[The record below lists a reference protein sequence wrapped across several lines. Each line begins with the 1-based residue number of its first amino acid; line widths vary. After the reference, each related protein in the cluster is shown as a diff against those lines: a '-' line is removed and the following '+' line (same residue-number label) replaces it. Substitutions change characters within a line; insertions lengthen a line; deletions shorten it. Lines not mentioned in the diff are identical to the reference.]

1 VITVE
6 TVYAAQQPAPASIP
20 ARTCR
25 HLPPCPPAIAPDR
38 LAARIVAG
46 HPEQGWSLL
55 CNGIITF
62 DDSGALTPGGNVI
75 APPRAA
81 A

>member
-1 VITVE
+1 ME
-6 TVYAAQQPAPASIP
+6 TARVAKQPVPASAR

-25 HLPPCPPAIAPDR
+25 HVPPCPGAGAPDR
-38 LAARIVAG
+38 LAAKIVAA

-62 DDSGALTPGGNVI
+62 EDSGALTPGGNVI
-75 APPRAA
+75 APSRAA

>member
-1 VITVE
+1 MGTSH
-6 TVYAAQQPAPASIP
+6 AQTPTAVAGRACGHQ
-20 ARTCR
+20 
-25 HLPPCPPAIAPDR
+25 PPCPPAASPAR
-38 LAARIVAG
+38 LAARIVAT

-62 DDSGALTPGGNVI
+62 EDSGALTPGGNVI

>member
-1 VITVE
+1 LAT
-6 TVYAAQQPAPASIP
+6 AA
-20 ARTCR
+20 
-25 HLPPCPPAIAPDR
+25 DR
-38 LAARIVAG
+38 LAARTVTA

-62 DDSGALTPGGNVI
+62 DDAGALTPGGNVI

>member
-6 TVYAAQQPAPASIP
+6 TAYAAQQPAPASAR

-25 HLPPCPPAIAPDR
+25 HVPTCPSAIAPDR
-38 LAARIVAG
+38 LAARIIAA

-55 CNGIITF
+55 CNGVITF
-62 DDSGALTPGGNVI
+62 DDVGALIPGGNVI
-75 APPRAA
+75 APPCAA

>member
-1 VITVE
+1 V
-6 TVYAAQQPAPASIP
+6 
-20 ARTCR
+20 
-25 HLPPCPPAIAPDR
+25 PPCPSATAPDR
-38 LAARIVAG
+38 LAARTLTA

-62 DDSGALTPGGNVI
+62 DDTGALTPGGNVI

>member
-1 VITVE
+1 MITME
-6 TVYAAQQPAPASIP
+6 SAYAAQQPAS
-20 ARTCR
+20 ARARSCR
-25 HLPPCPPAIAPDR
+25 HVPPCPSATAPDR
-38 LAARIVAG
+38 LAARTLTA

-62 DDSGALTPGGNVI
+62 DDTGALTPGGNVI